1 MTGVGVEGG
10 FGEGV
15 QVSVGVNVGTIT
27 LVGVTGMAVEVEV
40 EVEVGVGGTGVSV
53 GFTMA
58 VAVAVSYAGPGD
70 TIATGRNSPAII
82 VIKAA
87 NSVKIPPTIAPL
99 IVIGCLL
106 NQFFGAC
113 RFFNVLL
120 VPPKE

>member
-1 MTGVGVEGG
+1 
-10 FGEGV
+10 
-15 QVSVGVNVGTIT
+15 
-27 LVGVTGMAVEVEV
+27 MAVEV
-40 EVEVGVGGTGVSV
+40 EVEVGVGGTGVGVGDAGVGMGVSA

-58 VAVAVSYAGPGD
+58 VAVAVSYPGPGD
-70 TIATGRNSPAII
+70 TITTGRNSPAII

-106 NQFFGAC
+106 NQFFGPC

-120 VPPKE
+120 VPPNE